1 MTDEDRLLAAE
12 LAIGLVSGEEGSR
25 AAARASDD
33 VSFAREV
40 EWWQQQLAP
49 LLETGA
55 DVPPPGHLRERIEAR
70 LGVAM
75 RDTPAFD
82 QSLPG
87 RAAGGRQ
94 AARWRWIGVGG
105 ALGALA
111 ASFLAWVV
119 VPPPPPVAP
128 APPVVRA
135 PSLLVASLAPTG
147 GDAKPVT
154 VVIERERAT
163 VRLSGPIDVP
173 ANRVGQLWRIAPGGK
188 PVSLGVLP
196 AATASHLR
204 LARATLPVAGDQVAI
219 SIEPAGGSP
228 TGQPTGP
235 VIAAGAL
242 AEV

>member
-12 LAIGLVSGEEGSR
+12 LAIGLLAGEERSR
-25 AAARASDD
+25 AEARASDD
-33 VSFAREV
+33 VDFAREV

-55 DVPPPGHLRERIEAR
+55 DVPPPEHLRERIEAR
-70 LGVAM
+70 LRVPVL
-75 RDTPAFD
+75 DTPA
-82 QSLPG
+82 LNEPLRG
-87 RAAGGRQ
+87 RAADGRR
-94 AARWRWIGVGG
+94 AARWRWIGIGG

-111 ASFLAWVV
+111 ASIVAWVV
-119 VPPPPPVAP
+119 TPPPPVAP
-128 APPVVRA
+128 PPVIARA
-135 PSLLVASLAPTG
+135 PSLLVASLASTS

-154 VVIERERAT
+154 IVIERERAT
-163 VRLSGPIDVP
+163 VRLAGAIDVP
-173 ANRVGQLWRIAPGGK
+173 SNRVGQLWRIAPGGK
-188 PVSLGVLP
+188 PISLGVLP
-196 AATASHLR
+196 AVTASRLR

-219 SIEPAGGSP
+219 SVEPSGGSP